1 MRHLAFFSKETSN
14 FVKSNVN
21 FSQEFKPTQ
30 ITFIEN
36 KDSMGL
42 KYPCKFEEMRPNLW
56 WIHKIKNFL
65 SLLANKSFRFCCFY
79 SFFCKVIFPRAN
91 LVLFILCFWLGLQK
105 LNTFTVSRVSN
116 YAGYLTFI
124 IETDLCIAIKLWNKV
139 KCMNLSVHSRPYLWI
154 LLKRCY
160 FTDNWE
166 KNSKF
171 LSNLINKVSNI
182 LATLQFLTSCSFFIV
197 YQKVMFI
204 VSLKQFFKTSQILI

>member
-36 KDSMGL
+36 EDSLGL

-65 SLLANKSFRFCCFY
+65 SLLANKSFLFCCFY

-116 YAGYLTFI
+116 YVGYLTFI
-124 IETDLCIAIKLWNKV
+124 IETDLCIAMKLWNKV

-166 KNSKF
+166 KILNS
-171 LSNLINKVSNI
+171 
-182 LATLQFLTSCSFFIV
+182 C
-197 YQKVMFI
+197 
-204 VSLKQFFKTSQILI
+204 QIWSIKSPIFWQHFSSWLLVPFS